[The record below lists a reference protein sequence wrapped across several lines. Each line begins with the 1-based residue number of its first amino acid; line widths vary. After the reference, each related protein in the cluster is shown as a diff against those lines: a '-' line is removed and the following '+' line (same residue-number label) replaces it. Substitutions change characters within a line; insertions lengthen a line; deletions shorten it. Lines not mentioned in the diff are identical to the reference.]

1 MDEGGWLIM
10 KKAKG
15 FSTKALHTYYK
26 PNKDDGAIIPPVH
39 LSTTF
44 EFDNNG
50 GYYDG
55 SIPRKVW
62 EAENQ
67 LKFNN
72 GGKHYDYSRTVNPTR
87 IILEQTMAALDNN
100 KFGLAYSSGSAA
112 LANIV
117 ALLKPTETILFSSDA
132 YGGTYRFIVRVA
144 GVQGIQYKIVDL
156 TDYDAT
162 EKILKAESIKI
173 IWVETPTNPLLK
185 VVDIERLAELAHKY
199 NAFLVVDNT
208 FASPILQQPSL
219 HGADIVAY
227 STTKYING
235 HSDVVGGALTTSN
248 EDLYSTLKFLQNSI
262 GAILS
267 PFDSWLTLR
276 GLRTLE
282 LRMQRHV
289 DNAEKIADF
298 LSKHA
303 KIKKVYYP
311 GLFAGEQGKIV
322 KKQMKRPGGMIS
334 FELKEKYD
342 VKKMIS
348 SLAYFPLAESLG
360 GVESL
365 IDHPASMTHG
375 AIPKEEREKI
385 GLSDGLFRISV
396 GIENS
401 EDLIEDLS
409 QALKII

>member
-1 MDEGGWLIM
+1 MN
-10 KKAKG
+10 KKG

-26 PNKDDGAIIPPVH
+26 RNKDDGAIIPPVH
-39 LSTTF
+39 FSTTF

-50 GYYDG
+50 GFYDG
-55 SIPRKVW
+55 SVPREEW
-62 EAENQ
+62 EEANRF
-67 LKFNN
+67 KFNN
-72 GGKHYDYSRTVNPTR
+72 DYKHYDYSRTANPTR

-100 KFGLAYSSGSAA
+100 KYGLAYSSGSAA

-117 ALLKPTETILFSSDA
+117 ALLGPDEGILFSSDA

-144 GVQGIQYKIVDL
+144 GAQGIKYHIVDL
-156 TDYDAT
+156 TDSVAT
-162 EKILKAESIKI
+162 EKVLKKINIKI

-185 VVDIERLAELAHKY
+185 VVDITRLAKLAHKY
-199 NAFLVVDNT
+199 NALLVVDNT
-208 FASPILQQPSL
+208 FASPILQQPSHL
-219 HGADIVAY
+219 GADIVAY

-235 HSDVVGGALTTSN
+235 HSDVVGGILTTSN
-248 EDLYSTLKFLQNSI
+248 NELYTRLKFIQNSI

-282 LRMQRHV
+282 LRIERHV
-289 DNAEKIADF
+289 DNAEKIATF
-298 LSKHA
+298 LNKHN

-311 GLFAGEQGKIV
+311 GFFTGEQGKIV

-334 FELKEKYD
+334 FELNKQYD
-342 VKKMIS
+342 TRKFIS
-348 SLAYFPLAESLG
+348 FLSYFPLAESLG

-375 AIPKEEREKI
+375 AIPKAEREKI

-396 GIENS
+396 GIENAK
-401 EDLIEDLS
+401 DLISDLD
-409 QALKII
+409 QALKKI